1 MKKFKVLFVVLG
13 ILFLM
18 MALLWIS
25 PYRYL
30 FKGVSSTYLQGE
42 KSAHYTDWVDFDV
55 RNIANDPAHVFNL
68 VKKEEHAKLNPK
80 LEEMLVKTHSGS
92 YLIFRN
98 DSLVTEHYFNG
109 IQDSTRTNSFSMAK
123 TITTLLTQI
132 AIQDK
137 IVGSWDDQV
146 IKYVPWIK
154 GKYANELTLRHLST
168 MTAGLDWDEGYA
180 SPFGITA
187 KAYYSSDIEGV
198 MRTIDVISKPG
209 EKFQYQSG
217 STQLLGFVLQ
227 SALNQFKDAQG
238 KQVFANVSEFAET
251 KLWKRIGAEYA
262 AYWSLDKENGK
273 ELTYCCVDATA
284 RDFGKLGLLVMHH
297 GKNYMGETIVDS
309 TFLALAQKP
318 YRSENYGHSFWL
330 GEIGGIKFSYFQGL
344 GGQYVI
350 LPKDKENM
358 VVVRTGNG
366 IDKGNGFPVFDCVKT
381 YTWYARNPETA
392 INPEMK

>member
-198 MRTIDVISKPG
+198 MRTVDVVEKPG
-209 EKFQYQSG
+209 EKFEYQSG

-227 SALNQFKDAQG
+227 AAINEAVKTNRIAV
-238 KQVFANVSEFAET
+238 KTVSEFAQE
-251 KLWKRIGAEYA
+251 KLWKRIGAEHS

-273 ELTYCCVDATA
+273 ELSYCCFDATS

-381 YTWYARNPETA
+381 YTWYARNPKLP
-392 INPEMK
+392 INPAMK

>member
-198 MRTIDVISKPG
+198 MRTVDVVEKPG
-209 EKFQYQSG
+209 EKFEYQSG

-227 SALNQFKDAQG
+227 AAINEAVKTNRIAV
-238 KQVFANVSEFAET
+238 KTVSEFAQE
-251 KLWKRIGAEYA
+251 KLWKRIGAEHS

-273 ELTYCCVDATA
+273 ELSYCCFDATS

-297 GKNYMGETIVDS
+297 GKNYMGEQLVDS
-309 TFLALAQKP
+309 SFLAMAQQP
-318 YRSENYGHSFWL
+318 YKSLNYGHSFWL

-344 GGQYVI
+344 GGQYIV
-350 LPKDKENM
+350 LPKDNENM
-358 VVVRTGNG
+358 VVVRTGKG
-366 IDKGNGFPVFDCVKT
+366 IDKGNGFPIFDCVKT
-381 YTWYARNPETA
+381 YTWYARNPKMP
-392 INPEMK
+392 INPAMK

>member
-13 ILFLM
+13 FLFLLI
-18 MALLWIS
+18 ALLWIS

-55 RNIANDPAHVFNL
+55 RKIENDENQVFKS
-68 VKKEEHAKLNPK
+68 VKSSNNFLLNADLQKMLAKTN
-80 LEEMLVKTHSGS
+80 SGS
-92 YLIFRN
+92 YLIYLN
-98 DSLVTEHYFNG
+98 DTLIAENYFNQ
-109 IQDSTRTNSFSMAK
+109 ITDTTRTNSFSMAK

-137 IVGSWDDQV
+137 LIGSWDDKVNQ
-146 IKYVPWIK
+146 YVPWIK
-154 GKYANELTLRHLST
+154 GKYAGELTLRHLST

-187 KAYYSSDIEGV
+187 RAYYSNDIEGV
-198 MRTIDVISKPG
+198 MRTIDVINKPG

-217 STQLLGFVLQ
+217 ATQLLGFVIQ
-227 SALNQFKDAQG
+227 SALNQHKENG
-238 KQVFANVSEFAET
+238 KQVYANISEFAHA
-251 KLWKRIGAEYA
+251 KLWKPLGAEFE

-284 RDFGKLGLLVMHH
+284 RDFGKLGLLVLHH
-297 GKNYMGETIVDS
+297 GKNYQGQQIVDS
-309 TFLALAQKP
+309 SFLAMAQKP
-318 YRSENYGHSFWL
+318 YRSVNYGHSFWL
-330 GEIGGIKFSYFQGL
+330 GEIGGIQFSYFQGL
-344 GGQYVI
+344 GGQYII

-366 IDKGNGFPVFDCVKT
+366 IDKGNGFPIFDCVKT
-381 YTWYARNPETA
+381 YTWYARNPQVP